1 MSHARIPQDY
11 DDIRKALWYLK
22 QASPFA
28 ENNSSVG
35 SIVTSVI
42 ATEVERMEGND
53 VFKYSLNV
61 MRRLKLYQRKQP
73 LNVIVK
79 VKLLLC
85 LNCYF
90 KG

>member
-1 MSHARIPQDY
+1 MSNARIPQDY
-11 DDIRKALWYLK
+11 DDIRKVLWYLK
-22 QASPFA
+22 QASPCA
-28 ENNSSVG
+28 ENNSSIG

-42 ATEVERMEGND
+42 ATEVERMEGNG